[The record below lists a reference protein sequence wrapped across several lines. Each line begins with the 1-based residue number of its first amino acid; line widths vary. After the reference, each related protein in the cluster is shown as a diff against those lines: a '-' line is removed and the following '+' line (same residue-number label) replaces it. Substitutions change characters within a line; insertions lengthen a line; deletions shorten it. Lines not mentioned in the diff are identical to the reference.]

1 MNHFFIGILLAFCSF
16 QLLGQNDEQVST
28 LDKKAEWHLAKDQG
42 GVKVYTRLIEGASIK
57 EFKATTTV
65 KSPMYKLVNLIDK
78 VADYPDW
85 QANIVSAK
93 VIKQVNENE
102 FYAHYTTDVPWPLT
116 DRDLVVYSKKTID
129 STGVVTYEIKG
140 APHFITTKT
149 GFVRIK
155 DSKGKW
161 QFTPMKNGEIAVL
174 HQFVG
179 DPGGSIPDWLV
190 NMFVVSGPHKT
201 LMNLKSKV
209 NPK

>member
-1 MNHFFIGILLAFCSF
+1 MNHFYIVLLLFCCSF
-16 QLLGQNDEQVST
+16 QVAGQGNPQGGEANEIPQW
-28 LDKKAEWHLAKDQG
+28 KLAKDQS
-42 GVKVYTRLIEGASIK
+42 GVKVHTRLLEGSSIK

-65 KSPMYKLVNLIDK
+65 KSAMYKLVNLIDK